1 MAFAHAGASDSSFV
15 DLKEIDEQQAWL
27 RRALPR
33 RALNTELV
41 CSILNVQV
49 FAFGIVHKLQFFG
62 GRRGQF
68 S

>member
-1 MAFAHAGASDSSFV
+1 MKGWQYRQRVATRLS
-15 DLKEIDEQQAWL
+15 L